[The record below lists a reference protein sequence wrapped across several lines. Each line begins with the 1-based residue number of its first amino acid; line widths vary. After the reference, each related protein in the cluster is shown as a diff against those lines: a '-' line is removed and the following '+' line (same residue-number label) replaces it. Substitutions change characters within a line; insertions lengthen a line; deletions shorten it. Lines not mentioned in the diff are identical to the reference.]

1 MKETSRK
8 KRKVNPST
16 TQQGRSQRVHRGTNR
31 PLGKSEQTR
40 KNTPFPST
48 FKTMASICHAEWLPS
63 NVNVTYNVPNATP
76 PSATRS
82 AIQSSDL
89 RQKITALMPMQ
100 RNAKAIVSARVKVA

>member
-1 MKETSRK
+1 MKETSRNS
-8 KRKVNPST
+8 RKTIPET

-48 FKTMASICHAEWLPS
+48 FKTMASICHGEWLACNTDETFTVPS
-63 NVNVTYNVPNATP
+63 ATTPN
-76 PSATRS
+76 ATRS

-89 RQKITALMPMQ
+89 RQKITAPTAKQ
-100 RNAKAIVSARVKVA
+100 RN

>member
-8 KRKVNPST
+8 KRKTIPDT

-40 KNTPFPST
+40 KSTPFPST
-48 FKTMASICHAEWLPS
+48 VKTMASTCHAEWLPC
-63 NVNVTYNVPNATP
+63 NAYVTYNMPSATP
-76 PSATRS
+76 PRATRS

-89 RQKITALMPMQ
+89 RQKITALTTKQ
-100 RNAKAIVSARVKVA
+100 SNAKAI

>member
-1 MKETSRK
+1 MNETSRK
-8 KRKVNPST
+8 KRKTIPET

-63 NVNVTYNVPNATP
+63 NVNVTYNVPIATTL
-76 PSATRS
+76 SATRS

-89 RQKITALMPMQ
+89 RQKINALTAKQ
-100 RNAKAIVSARVKVA
+100 IKAEAIVSTRVKVA